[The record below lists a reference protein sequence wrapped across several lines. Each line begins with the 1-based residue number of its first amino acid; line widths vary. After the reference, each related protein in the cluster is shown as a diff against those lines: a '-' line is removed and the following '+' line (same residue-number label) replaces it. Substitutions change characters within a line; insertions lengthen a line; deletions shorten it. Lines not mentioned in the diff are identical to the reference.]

1 MKKSETTPESN
12 DGEGASLAT
21 IGIQVPVIIKTEVP
35 RGKIRSL
42 NLAQVPETDRVR
54 ILGGLL
60 ARGLT
65 ISLANPW
72 STTEGSTAEKEAA
85 TSKRLTAIQDGSFE
99 FGKGGG
105 GGARLTPEQDAWI
118 EFLTADGHKG
128 VNGKTLEAAKVSKLA
143 AFLVNKGKATTA
155 DAKVKAE
162 AELPKWVEWMEQNNP
177 ALKTLIAGKR
187 ALAGGTMVADDYP
200 G

>member
-1 MKKSETTPESN
+1 MSKKVETPEGE
-12 DGEGASLAT
+12 GEGASIAT
-21 IGIQVPVIIKTEVP
+21 VQISVPVVIRTEVP
-35 RGKIRSL
+35 RGKVRSL
-42 NLAQVPETDRVR
+42 NLAQVPETERAR

-65 ISLANPW
+65 IALSNPW
-72 STTEGSTAEKEAA
+72 STTDGTTAEKEAA
-85 TSKRLTAIQDGSFE
+85 TSKRLAAIQDGSFV
-99 FGKGGG
+99 FGAGGG

-128 VNGKTLEAAKVSKLA
+128 VNGKTLEAAKISKLA

-155 DAKVKAE
+155 DAKAAAE
-162 AELPKWVEWMEQNNP
+162 AELPKWVEWMEANNP
-177 ALKTLIAGKR
+177 ALRTLIAGKR
-187 ALAGGTMVADDYP
+187 ALAGGTAVADDYP